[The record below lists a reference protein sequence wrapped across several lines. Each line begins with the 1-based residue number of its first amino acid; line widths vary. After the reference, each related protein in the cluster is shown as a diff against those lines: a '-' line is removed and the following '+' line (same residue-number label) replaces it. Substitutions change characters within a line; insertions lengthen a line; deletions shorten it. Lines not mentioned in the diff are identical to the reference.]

1 MPWVITPL
9 TTPWVMEQK
18 SPIEWPTGLAT
29 SAERPIAPKVSKLI
43 SSVKFRVLGPPTTLR
58 DDTGA
63 PFCSNLALVRQLV
76 ANAGVKQHNPIP
88 KMKILIRCLNM
99 VNIQVG
105 YNRDF
110 LDG

>member
-1 MPWVITPL
+1 MVPVD
-9 TTPWVMEQK
+9 VV
-18 SPIEWPTGLAT
+18 
-29 SAERPIAPKVSKLI
+29 R
-43 SSVKFRVLGPPTTLR
+43 FRLVTVGPPL
-58 DDTGA
+58 
-63 PFCSNLALVRQLV
+63 PCVNFALVAQSV